1 MRPAAP
7 ITGSVYWSIQSDF
20 FGFLCHLTGIRPVE
34 RITAYTIRRT
44 GSVWFLFEGMIIYIL
59 FSIC

>member
-7 ITGSVYWSIQSDF
+7 ITGSVYRSIQSDF
-20 FGFLCHLTGIRPVE
+20 FGFLSRLTGIRPVK

-44 GSVWFLFEGMIIYIL
+44 GGLRFDRNTKELF
-59 FSIC
+59 

>member
-1 MRPAAP
+1 MRPALP

-20 FGFLCHLTGIRPVE
+20 FGFLCHLTGIRPVG
-34 RITAYTIRRT
+34 RITTYTIQRT
-44 GSVWFLFEGMIIYIL
+44 GSDWFLFEGMIIYII

>member
-44 GSVWFLFEGMIIYIL
+44 GGLRFDRNTKELF
-59 FSIC
+59 